1 MIRKIIGSVKKKKM
15 HLNIASKDCNRL
27 YNSLISWYLYSA
39 LVICYYNMYYFI
51 YYYLFH
57 SKSHLSFKL
66 GKFWFKYMLD
76 MSMKKF
82 LFFYFQVNRESKE
95 RRSEVTLNKYR
106 KLNIWIF
113 LFTLTKSCYPF
124 LMSRQI
130 YIMQLLFWF
139 LLF

>member
-1 MIRKIIGSVKKKKM
+1 MY
-15 HLNIASKDCNRL
+15 LNFASKDCNRL

-130 YIMQLLFWF
+130 YIMQLLFRF